1 MSLEMTEPTLITQ
14 DTLIDSILDPYR
26 ALGPSLYEGYRSHAY
41 RMLNFGR
48 ALALSD
54 PKRDERLTV
63 MAAFHDLRWKPRL
76 YLIASSKLYRKFFDS
91 HRPAAHCPAAR
102 TLPRRTVPLVECA
115 YTHWQVAHK

>member
-63 MAAFHDLRWKPRL
+63 YSGISRPEMETSTL
-76 YLIASSKLYRKFFDS
+76 SKSNCVK
-91 HRPAAHCPAAR
+91 
-102 TLPRRTVPLVECA
+102 
-115 YTHWQVAHK
+115 